1 MLDKSVP
8 FIPFTMFRPS
18 DAPPLPEIQ
27 LPKDYRIVFYQP
39 GDEKEWCKIETAVLE
54 FETEKDAMDYFQRSF
69 APYQDELKKGC
80 SLLKMP
86 KGKRW
91 GPLLLGGQMIILRVF
106 IG

>member
-39 GDEKEWCKIETAVLE
+39 G
-54 FETEKDAMDYFQRSF
+54 
-69 APYQDELKKGC
+69 G
-80 SLLKMP
+80 
-86 KGKRW
+86 
-91 GPLLLGGQMIILRVF
+91 
-106 IG
+106 